1 MYCYLCELTNCVLI
15 QSYSSQ
21 RCILWLF
28 SWASFR
34 PLVAYI
40 ILKKFTWKACNQIT
54 HQYVCSLRIF
64 QNLCFQIYI
73 FLQFHSAAS
82 IALKSSY
89 QKQESTQ
96 TSILNSN
103 SWFIHKDMKLF
114 LVTVKKWP
122 VLYISSHLSLSN
134 PQEAKS
140 ESLLGLNVKPHLCL

>member
-1 MYCYLCELTNCVLI
+1 MYCYLCELTNCVLTQLLFTEMHFMAFQLGLI
-15 QSYSSQ
+15 QA
-21 RCILWLF
+21 F
-28 SWASFR
+28 SGLHYPEKIHLESMH
-34 PLVAYI
+34 
-40 ILKKFTWKACNQIT
+40 QIT

-96 TSILNSN
+96 TSILNSD
-103 SWFIHKDMKLF
+103 SQFIHKGMKLF